1 MSIFSLL
8 PGRSLEDAAVRELGQ
23 LNDTRTGTK
32 NYNWQ
37 DHVGGFFGGYSKED
51 VEKRAEEIA
60 NEELQRKFDNKY
72 AGKNIRDRLGELTG
86 NYKGVQGLT
95 VADITANQASD
106 EQRANQL
113 EAYKQTKGANAALL
127 DPTISS
133 SGIQGATTRLVND
146 ELTRLENKSDSR
158 IDRQDALAN
167 RRQDFTEA
175 QAQRNLAYQNRVL
188 DMKDA
193 REARNARDK
202 QLLMIIQGLNSF
214 GQGFQ

>member
-1 MSIFSLL
+1 MLGFL
-8 PGRSLEDAAVRELGQ
+8 PGMSLKDAAKREVTQ
-23 LNDTRTGTK
+23 LNDRRTGTED
-32 NYNWQ
+32 YNWQ
-37 DHVGGFFGGYSKED
+37 DHIGGFLGGYTQEQ
-51 VEKRAEEIA
+51 VEKEAEKIA
-60 NEELQRKFDNKY
+60 NKGIKEEFDIKY
-72 AGKNIRDRLGELTG
+72 AQDNIADRLGVLTG
-86 NYKGVQGLT
+86 NYTGVKGRT
-95 VADITANQASD
+95 IAEIEAAQASD
-106 EQRANQL
+106 KQRGNAL
-113 EAYKQTKGANAALL
+113 ETYVGTKGATPGTLS
-127 DPTISS
+127 PTISS

-146 ELTRLENKSDSR
+146 ELTRIEQKGDSK

>member
-8 PGRSLEDAAVRELGQ
+8 PGRSLDDAANRELGQ
-23 LNDTRTGTK
+23 LNETRTGTK

-37 DHVGGFFGGYSKED
+37 DHIGGFFGGYSKED

-60 NEELQRKFDNKY
+60 NEKLKQTYDTRY
-72 AGKNIRDRLGELTG
+72 ASQNIRDRLGELTG
-86 NYKGVQGLT
+86 NYKGVKGLT
-95 VADITANQASD
+95 IADITAAQESD
-106 EQRANQL
+106 NQRANAL
-113 EAYKQTKGANAALL
+113 EAYKQTKGANAGLL

-146 ELTRLENKSDSR
+146 ELTRIEKKGDR
-158 IDRQDALAN
+158 KRERQDAYDN
-167 RRQDFTEA
+167 RRQDFVES
-175 QAQRNLAYQNRVL
+175 QAQRQTAYNNRVL

-193 REARNARDK
+193 REARNARDR
-202 QLLMIIQGLNSF
+202 QLMMIIQGLNAF